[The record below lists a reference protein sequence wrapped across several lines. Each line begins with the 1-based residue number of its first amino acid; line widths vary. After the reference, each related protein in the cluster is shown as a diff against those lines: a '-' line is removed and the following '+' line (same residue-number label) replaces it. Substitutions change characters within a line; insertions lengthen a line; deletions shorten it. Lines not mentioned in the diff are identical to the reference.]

1 MAQALSVSLDVTQ
14 MRYAL
19 RSLAKRP
26 GPTLVVVA
34 TLGVA
39 IASATVIYS
48 VIDMAWHLL
57 PVVRQDRLVYIA
69 STGGRVVKI
78 DGESRSVVLR
88 MPASI
93 PDLADWRAR
102 ATSFEQLTGFTLGS
116 ATLSGVAVPLRVT
129 AIGVTA
135 NLPDVWGLTATLG
148 RAFRDDDGRP
158 GSAPVVLLSQR
169 FWQQQ
174 FSASPSVLGQSVLL
188 DAVPH
193 TIVGVLSAVAQTG
206 AFKNAEV
213 FTPLVVDPLRGA
225 RDQRDVVVTG
235 RLKAGITRAQAG
247 DELATIAGQLRT
259 EYPATNKAVG
269 TDVLPLIEA
278 SGFNVRILVT
288 ILALI
293 GLLVVVVACANV
305 ASVMVAQSMA
315 RRHELAVHA
324 ALGATRADR
333 IRQLMGESAVVS
345 AASCVV
351 GLLLAAWGIAALRWL
366 GANAFGFAE
375 MEMNGRVFAAS
386 LLIACATPVGFGLL
400 PALRIGA
407 PDPQEL
413 RDGTRAA
420 GATRRGR
427 RMRHVIV
434 GLQACAAM
442 ILLVQI
448 GLFVRFTWKLQAVPS
463 GFDSA
468 QVVTFHVSLP
478 ATRYDRPQAIEQ
490 FIANLTTRVRGLP
503 GVASMGVIDRLPV
516 ADSEQNARLTLE
528 GTPLEPIE
536 TRPLVAR
543 SAIAGDYLT
552 ALRIPIRRGRAFSAA
567 EMSDAAPVALVNEEA
582 ARRFWPGRDPIGA
595 RIALDAT
602 AGQTAWL
609 EIVGVAGNLR
619 NSDIDQGPFPQ
630 VYVSTSRQPPA
641 NFAVVVKSAAADPL
655 ALVPAIRTQVASLD
669 SNQPIFD
676 VATMVQVLY
685 DDLAVSYI
693 LTAILTT
700 VGLVALLLS
709 AAGIYGLVSFS
720 VAQRRKE
727 IGVRMALGA
736 RPEWIVRMIVA
747 HTARPV
753 ATGSVLGL
761 AAAIAISLLLAVGI
775 PELDPRDPVS
785 YTGVLLMIVTVAV
798 LASYLPA
805 RRAATINPVEALRAE

>member
-1 MAQALSVSLDVTQ
+1 VD
-14 MRYAL
+14 
-19 RSLAKRP
+19 
-26 GPTLVVVA
+26 
-34 TLGVA
+34 
-39 IASATVIYS
+39 
-48 VIDMAWHLL
+48 
-57 PVVRQDRLVYIA
+57 
-69 STGGRVVKI
+69 
-78 DGESRSVVLR
+78 
-88 MPASI
+88 
-93 PDLADWRAR
+93 
-102 ATSFEQLTGFTLGS
+102 
-116 ATLSGVAVPLRVT
+116 VPLRVT

-135 NLPDVWGLTATLG
+135 NLPDVWGLTPTRG
-148 RAFRDDDGRP
+148 RAFRDEDGQP

-174 FSASPSVLGQSVLL
+174 FSASPNVLGQSVLL
-188 DAVPH
+188 DSVPH
-193 TIVGVLSAVAQTG
+193 TIVGVLPAVAQTG
-206 AFKNAEV
+206 AFKNADV
-213 FTPLVVDPLRGA
+213 FMPLVLDPLRRA

-235 RLKAGITRAQAG
+235 RLKPGITRQQAG
-247 DELATIAGQLRT
+247 NELATIARQLRA
-259 EYPATNKAVG
+259 EHPATNKQVG
-269 TDVLPLIEA
+269 TEVLPLIEA
-278 SGFNVRILVT
+278 SGFNIRILVT

-333 IRQLMGESAVVS
+333 IRQLMGESVMVS
-345 AASCVV
+345 AASCAV

-366 GANAFGFAE
+366 GPNAFGFSDIS
-375 MEMNGRVFAAS
+375 MNGRVFAAS
-386 LLIACATPVGFGLL
+386 LLIACATPLGFGLL

-420 GATRRGR
+420 GATLRGR

-442 ILLVQI
+442 ILMVQI

-463 GFDSA
+463 GFDPA
-468 QVVTFHVSLP
+468 QVLSFHISLP
-478 ATRYDRPQAIEQ
+478 PSRYDGPQAVNR
-490 FIANLTTRVRGLP
+490 FVTDLTMRLRNLP

-516 ADSEQNARLTLE
+516 ADSEQSARITLE

-543 SAIAGDYLT
+543 SAIAGEYLT
-552 ALRIPIRRGRAFSAA
+552 AMRIPLKRGRAFSAT
-567 EMSDAAPVALVNEEA
+567 EMTDAAPVAIVNEEA
-582 ARRFWPGRDPIGA
+582 ARRFWPGREPIGT

-602 AGQTAWL
+602 AGRIAWL

-619 NSDIDQGPFPQ
+619 NSDIDQGPLPQ
-630 VYVSTSRQPPA
+630 VYVTTSWQPPA
-641 NFAVVVKSAAADPL
+641 DFAVVVKSVARDPL
-655 ALVPAIRTQVASLD
+655 PLVPVMRAQVASLD

-676 VATMVQVLY
+676 VATMSQVLY
-685 DDLAVSYI
+685 DDVVGSYA
-693 LTAILTT
+693 LTAILTS

-720 VAQRRKE
+720 VALRRKE

-736 RPEWIVRMIVA
+736 RPDWIVRMIVA

-761 AAAIAISLLLAVGI
+761 VAAIAVSFLLAVGI

-785 YTGVLLMIVTVAV
+785 YGGVILMILAVA
-798 LASYLPA
+798 LMASYFPA
-805 RRAATINPVEALRAE
+805 RRAASVNPVDALRAE

>member
-1 MAQALSVSLDVTQ
+1 VSEL
-14 MRYAL
+14 RYAL
-19 RSLAKRP
+19 RALTKRP
-26 GPTLVVVA
+26 GPTMVIVM

-48 VIDMAWHLL
+48 VIDMVWHLL
-57 PVVRQDRLVYIA
+57 PAVRQDRLVYIA
-69 STGGRVVKI
+69 STGDRVVTL
-78 DGESRSVVLR
+78 DGESRSVVVR

-102 ATSFEQLTGFTLGS
+102 ASSFDQLAGFSLGS
-116 ATLSGVAVPLRVT
+116 ATLSGVEVPLRVT

-135 NLPDVWGLTATLG
+135 NLPDVWGLTPTLG
-148 RAFRDDDGRP
+148 RPFRDEEGQP
-158 GSAPVVLLSQR
+158 GSAPVVLLSRR

-188 DAVPH
+188 DSVPH
-193 TIVGVLSAVAQTG
+193 TVVGVLPAVAQTG
-206 AFKNAEV
+206 FFKEADV
-213 FTPLVVDPLRGA
+213 FTPLVLDPLRRA
-225 RDQRDVVVTG
+225 RDQRDVLVTG
-235 RLKAGITRAQAG
+235 RLKPGITRAQAG
-247 DELATIAGQLRT
+247 NELDTIASQLRA
-259 EYPATNKAVG
+259 EYPATNKGVG

-278 SGFNVRILVT
+278 SGLNVRILVS
-288 ILALI
+288 ILTLI
-293 GLLVVVVACANV
+293 GLLVLVVACANV

-333 IRQLMGESAVVS
+333 IRQLMGESAMVS

-366 GANAFGFAE
+366 GSNAFGFAE

-420 GATRRGR
+420 GATLRGR
-427 RMRHVIV
+427 RVRHLIV
-434 GLQACAAM
+434 GLQACAAV

-463 GFDSA
+463 GFDPA
-468 QVVTFHVSLP
+468 QVATFHVSLP
-478 ATRYDRPQAIEQ
+478 PARYDSPQAIEQ

-503 GVASMGVIDRLPV
+503 GVASIGVIDRLPV
-516 ADSEQNARLTLE
+516 ADSEQNARLTVE
-528 GTPLEPIE
+528 GTPLEPLE
-536 TRPLVAR
+536 SRPLVAR

-567 EMSDAAPVALVNEEA
+567 EISDAAPVAIVNEEA
-582 ARRFWPGRDPIGA
+582 ARRFWPGRDPIGS

-602 AGQTAWL
+602 AGQIAWL
-609 EIVGVAGNLR
+609 ETVGVAGNIR

-641 NFAVVVKSAAADPL
+641 DFAVVVKSAAADPL
-655 ALVPAIRTQVASLD
+655 ALVPAIRAQVASID

-676 VATMVQVLY
+676 VATMSQVLY

-700 VGLVALLLS
+700 VGLVALVLS

-736 RPEWIVRMIVA
+736 RPDWIVRMIVA

-761 AAAIAISLLLAVGI
+761 AAAIAVSLALAAGI
-775 PELDPRDPVS
+775 PELDPRDPIS
-785 YTGVLLMIVTVAV
+785 YAGVILLIALAAG
-798 LASYLPA
+798 LASVIPA
-805 RRAATINPVEALRAE
+805 RRAASVNPVEALRAE